1 MSTRDVVAIGVNC
14 MDHVTIVRHTETG
27 EEFGPILAQGGG
39 LAATAACAI
48 GRLGGSVELWAIVG
62 DDHHGRMIARE
73 LNAYGVSTDQV
84 RVRADMRTPLGFIEV
99 DAETGDRTIYFNSGR
114 REQVKEDE
122 LDFAPE
128 QVLGAKALLVD
139 LLWPRV
145 AARAAK
151 VAHEAG
157 IPVVADIF
165 HLDGPYAEL
174 VPFVDALILPEEAG
188 ELLIGSRD
196 FPAAL
201 RKMAAMGPK
210 MPAITCGSKGCY
222 YYFAGKVYHCSAF
235 KIRAVDT
242 TGCGDSFH
250 GAFAYALANGY
261 DVHRSVRFASAVAAL
276 KATKQGGRS
285 GLPTLAEVEQFIA
298 ARPDEAVVTEQ

>member
-1 MSTRDVVAIGVNC
+1 VEAAGDCSTLLLDKTG
-14 MDHVTIVRHTETG
+14 TITYGNR
-27 EEFGPILAQGGG
+27 
-39 LAATAACAI
+39 LAAEFAVLP
-48 GRLGGSVELWAIVG
+48 GVEE
-62 DDHHGRMIARE
+62 RE
-73 LNAYGVSTDQV
+73 L
-84 RVRADMRTPLGFIEV
+84 AD
-99 DAETGDRTIYFNSGR
+99 A
-114 REQVKEDE
+114 
-122 LDFAPE
+122 
-128 QVLGAKALLVD
+128 ALLSSLADETPEGRSIVTFAEEHYG
-139 LLWPRV
+139 LTPRD
-145 AARAAK
+145 
-151 VAHEAG
+151 
-157 IPVVADIF
+157 IPN
-165 HLDGPYAEL
+165 AEL
-174 VPFVDALILPEEAG
+174 VPFIDALILPEEAG

-210 MPAITCGSKGCY
+210 MPAITCGPKGCY
-222 YYFAGKVYHCSAF
+222 YYDAGRVYHCSAF